1 MSKIYYFITI
11 IICLILSINAFGEN
25 MKNKPLL
32 NNNVPY
38 ITLNN
43 GKKMPQIGFGTWT
56 LYGENAV
63 LSIKNAI
70 NSGYRLIDTAQF
82 YDNEAEVYKAIKDS
96 GIPRSEI
103 FITTKIAPRNMRDGR
118 VRESLNES
126 LKALGD
132 DYIDLVLI
140 HWPAE
145 GYIKET
151 WQIMEEYVNNG
162 KIKSIGISNFSP
174 NQVEELLK
182 YAKVKPVINQI
193 EIHPYLTQKQ
203 NIEFIFSKDIQ
214 PEAWSPLGAGDVL
227 DDEILKNIAKKY
239 NKSVAQIVLRWHIQQ
254 GLIAIPRSDN
264 KEHIIENIDIFDFE
278 LSDEEMKLIDKLN
291 KNQMVDYRNYTASFL
306 W

>member
-25 MKNKPLL
+25 MENKLF

-103 FITTKIAPRNMRDGR
+103 FITTKITPRNMRDGR

-126 LKALGD
+126 LKALGG

-145 GYIKET
+145 EYIKET

-182 YAKVKPVINQI
+182 YAKIKPVINQI

-203 NIEFIFSKDIQ
+203 NIEFIFSKTICFSFFTIIYSY
-214 PEAWSPLGAGDVL
+214 AIYPLSS
-227 DDEILKNIAKKY
+227 
-239 NKSVAQIVLRWHIQQ
+239 KS
-254 GLIAIPRSDN
+254 SS
-264 KEHIIENIDIFDFE
+264 IF
-278 LSDEEMKLIDKLN
+278 IC
-291 KNQMVDYRNYTASFL
+291 
-306 W
+306 

>member
-25 MKNKPLL
+25 MENKLF

-126 LKALGD
+126 LKALGG

-182 YAKVKPVINQI
+182 YAKIKPVINQI

-203 NIEFIFSKDIQ
+203 NIEFIFSKDIR

-227 DDEILKNIAKKY
+227 DDEVLKNIAKKH

-278 LSDEEMKLIDKLN
+278 LSDEEMKSIDELN